1 MPRNDSKKSD
11 NRGRWWVYLA
21 AELLLVSAIV
31 GQDVLIRF
39 NPSRR
44 EVVEGRLKQYGG
56 NDAQRER
63 TLKGLFVE
71 AGCEEMNIIEQP
83 VPGWPLPNVICT
95 LPGSSDRTIIVGAH
109 YDHISAGDGVVDN
122 WSGASLLPSLY
133 QALKGEPLRHTYI
146 FVGFSEEEQGEI
158 GSKFYVQ
165 QMTEPQKD
173 RTDAMVNMDTLGLAP
188 TEYWQTYADRKLI
201 GELRYIAGQL
211 KLPLAAVDVEAVA
224 SSDSMQF
231 AAANV
236 PSITIHSLSQKTWDA
251 HILHT
256 KKDVISAIRPD
267 DYYQTYRLVAGYL
280 AFLDYSTSTRKP
292 VEKKSLRKSGRAGG
306 TP

>member
-1 MPRNDSKKSD
+1 MTKLRKNYTTKSG
-11 NRGRWWVYLA
+11 NSGRWLVCLA
-21 AELLLVSAIV
+21 AKLLLVSAVV
-31 GQDVLIRF
+31 GQEASIRF
-39 NPSRR
+39 EPATR
-44 EVVEGRLKQYGG
+44 EVVEGRLKKYGG

-63 TLKGLFVE
+63 TLKGLFAE
-71 AGCEEMNIIEQP
+71 AGCEEKNIIEQP
-83 VPGWPLPNVICT
+83 VKGWPLPNVICT

-133 QALKGEPLRHTYI
+133 QALKDEPHQHTYV
-146 FVGFSEEEQGEI
+146 FVSFTEEEQGEI
-158 GSKFYVQ
+158 GSKFYVR
-165 QMTEPQKD
+165 QMTEEQKD

-211 KLPLAAVDVEAVA
+211 NLPIAAVDVDAVG
-224 SSDSMQF
+224 SSDSVQF
-231 AAANV
+231 AAVNV

-256 KKDVISAIRPD
+256 KKDVISAIRLD

-292 VEKKSLRKSGRAGG
+292 VEKKSLRKGGR
-306 TP
+306 PN

>member
-1 MPRNDSKKSD
+1 LPRNDSKKSD

-31 GQDVLIRF
+31 GQEVSIRF
-39 NPSRR
+39 KPARP
-44 EVVEGRLKQYGG
+44 EVVEERLKQYGG
-56 NDAQRER
+56 SDAQRER

-109 YDHISAGDGVVDN
+109 YDHIIAGDGVVDN

-133 QALKGEPLRHTYI
+133 QALKDEPLRHTYI

-201 GELRYIAGQL
+201 GELRYLAGQL